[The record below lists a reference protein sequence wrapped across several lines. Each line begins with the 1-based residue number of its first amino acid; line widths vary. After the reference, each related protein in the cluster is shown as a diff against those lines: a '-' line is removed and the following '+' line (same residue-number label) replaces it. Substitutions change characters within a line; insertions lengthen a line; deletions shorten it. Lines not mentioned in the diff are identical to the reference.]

1 MKTYK
6 WAILGPG
13 KIAEK
18 FAEALLNCPNAELW
32 AVASR
37 DKERAR
43 SFAVKYKAAK
53 YYEQYE
59 ALVHDEEIDVVY
71 VATPHT
77 FHHRHALL
85 CLKKKKAVLCE
96 KPLSVNY
103 QSALEMITVAKEN
116 KVFLME
122 AMWTRFLPAIR
133 EVIRLIESGEIGKV
147 VFVRADFGFSFP
159 DDKESRIYNMKLGGG
174 SLLDIGV
181 YPLFL
186 ALYLLG
192 EPDAIKSFAHISST
206 GADESMNVML
216 HYNNGAMASLYSTIL
231 ATTPTVAEITG
242 TKGTIIIQQPWFKS
256 STIVLSK
263 PGGTE
268 KSISMPYGNN
278 GFEFEINEVTKCF
291 EQQRTESNLMPLD
304 FSLMMSKTVNEICTQ
319 CNVRYEVK

>member
-1 MKTYK
+1 MKIYK

-32 AVASR
+32 AIASR
-37 DKERAR
+37 NTERAR
-43 SFAVKYKAAK
+43 SFAAKFKAAK
-53 YYEQYE
+53 YYDPYE
-59 ALVHDEEIDVVY
+59 ALVNDEEIDVVY

-85 CLKKKKAVLCE
+85 CLKNKKAVLCE

-103 QSALEMITVAKEN
+103 PSALEMITVAREN

-122 AMWTRFLPAIR
+122 AMWTRFLPAIK

-147 VFVRADFGFSFP
+147 VFVRADFGFAFP
-159 DDKESRIYNMKLGGG
+159 EDKESRIYNMQLGGG

-186 ALYLLG
+186 ALCLLG
-192 EPDAIKSFAHISST
+192 EPDAIQSFAHIAST

-216 HYNNGAMASLYSTIL
+216 QYNNGAMASLYSTIL
-231 ATTPTVAEITG
+231 ATTPAVAEITG
-242 TKGTIIIQQPWFKS
+242 TEGSIIIRQPWFKS
-256 STIVLSK
+256 SAIVLRRSD
-263 PGGTE
+263 GTE
-268 KSISMPYGNN
+268 
-278 GFEFEINEVTKCF
+278 
-291 EQQRTESNLMPLD
+291 
-304 FSLMMSKTVNEICTQ
+304 
-319 CNVRYEVK
+319 